1 MAMENTQIDLFL
13 TSLQTFWGQIALF
26 MPKLLAA
33 LLLLLA
39 GWLLARLLRAG
50 VKRGLV
56 ALGFSRMAE
65 KSGLEALVKQGGV
78 DLSLAGIIAG
88 AIYWLVLLVVAVSA
102 ANSLGLDSVA
112 SLANKVI
119 LYLPKVVVA
128 ILILVFGTLFARVVN
143 RVVFAWLNN
152 AKFPGALSV
161 STSSEYAVQIFALF
175 LALEQMEIGTTLL
188 TVAFAIV
195 FGGIVFALAL
205 AFGLGGREWAAD
217 RIKDWSRKA

>member
-1 MAMENTQIDLFL
+1 MDNSQIDLFL
-13 TSLQTFWGQIALF
+13 ISLQTFWGQIALF

-33 LLLLLA
+33 ALLLLA

-50 VKRGLV
+50 VKRALV
-56 ALGFSRMAE
+56 ALGFLRMAE

-128 ILILVFGTLFARVVN
+128 ILILVFGTLLARVVN

-152 AKFPGALSV
+152 TKFPGALSV
-161 STSSEYAVQIFALF
+161 STGTEYAVQIFALF

-188 TVAFAIV
+188 TVAFTIV
-195 FGGIVFALAL
+195 FGGFVLTLAL
-205 AFGLGGREWAAD
+205 AFGLGGRDWAAE
-217 RIKDWSRKA
+217 RIKGWSNKG

>member
-1 MAMENTQIDLFL
+1 MDMENTQIDLFL

>member
-1 MAMENTQIDLFL
+1 MDNTQINLFL

-33 LLLLLA
+33 LLLLMA
-39 GWLLARLLRAG
+39 GWVLARILRAG
-50 VKRGLV
+50 VRRGLE
-56 ALGFSRMAE
+56 ALGFGRMAE
-65 KSGLEALVKQGGV
+65 KSGLEALIKQGGV

-88 AIYWLVLLVVAVSA
+88 ATFWLVLLVVAVSA
-102 ANSLGLDSVA
+102 ANSLGLDSLA

-143 RVVFAWLNN
+143 RMVFAWLNN

-161 STSSEYAVQIFALF
+161 STGSEYAVQIFALF
-175 LALEQMEIGTTLL
+175 LALEQMEIGATLL
-188 TVAFAIV
+188 TVAFTIV
-195 FGGIVFALAL
+195 FGGLVLTLAL
-205 AFGLGGREWAAD
+205 AFGLGGRDWAAE
-217 RIKDWSRKA
+217 RIKDWSQKQ

>member
-1 MAMENTQIDLFL
+1 MDNTQIDLFL

-39 GWLLARLLRAG
+39 GWLLARILRAG
-50 VKRGLV
+50 VRRGLE
-56 ALGFSRMAE
+56 ALGFGRMAK
-65 KSGLEALVKQGGV
+65 KSGLEALIKQGGV

-88 AIYWLVLLVVAVSA
+88 ATFWLVLLVVAVSA
-102 ANSLGLDSVA
+102 ANSLGLDSLA
-112 SLANKVI
+112 NLANKVI

-143 RVVFAWLNN
+143 RMVFAWLNN

-161 STSSEYAVQIFALF
+161 STGSEYAVQIFALF
-175 LALEQMEIGTTLL
+175 LALEQMEIGATLL
-188 TVAFAIV
+188 TVAFTIV
-195 FGGIVFALAL
+195 FGGLVLTLAL
-205 AFGLGGREWAAD
+205 AFGLGGRDWAAD
-217 RIKDWSRKA
+217 RIKDWSQKQ